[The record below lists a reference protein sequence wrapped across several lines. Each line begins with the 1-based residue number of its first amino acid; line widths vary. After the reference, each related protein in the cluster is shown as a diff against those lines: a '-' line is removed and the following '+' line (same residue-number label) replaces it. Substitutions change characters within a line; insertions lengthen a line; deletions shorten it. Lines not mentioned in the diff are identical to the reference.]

1 MGFSREAKD
10 DVSTFCGTTYYM
22 APEIFEKKVYDKKV
36 DVWALGV
43 LMYSMLFGNVPFK
56 SINMEMEIKSKC
68 QKGFELMKKKFKN
81 PSINKQKM
89 RLLSTIFSGI
99 FQIKPQKRW
108 SLSMILEA
116 FGNKRIPH

>member
-68 QKGFELMKKKFKN
+68 
-81 PSINKQKM
+81 
-89 RLLSTIFSGI
+89 
-99 FQIKPQKRW
+99 
-108 SLSMILEA
+108 
-116 FGNKRIPH
+116 